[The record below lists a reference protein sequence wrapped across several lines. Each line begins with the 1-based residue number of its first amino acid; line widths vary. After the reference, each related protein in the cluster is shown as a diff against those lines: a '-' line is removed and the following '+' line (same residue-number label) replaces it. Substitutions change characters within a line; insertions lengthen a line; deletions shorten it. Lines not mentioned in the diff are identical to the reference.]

1 MSSVTVPGTGGSIIT
16 ITTNGTATHLIAQQ
30 IANALAA
37 AGSRAVTTT
46 GSGGPLPPT
55 TPGATNEL
63 VITGGGSTNNV
74 TGFPFVTNNNTSPN
88 TISGLNTAI
97 LSGTVGG
104 SFWVDG
110 NSTVAAGGGNNLI
123 IGGPGGNYQ
132 LAAGDGNDT
141 IYTSGGGTIA
151 GGGANFLWAADP
163 TDPLPNY
170 IISDGIGDTVAA
182 GVGPDTVVAY
192 GSNDLIFG
200 GTGTLVV
207 GAAPNSTVVSG
218 TGAETIFG
226 ASGSLVQGDGSA
238 GILFVGG
245 AGSATVFGS
254 TASVTTI
261 FGGPGS
267 AITFQNNGAPGAI
280 MSAYAGNETLSSA
293 LSTSNNS
300 LAGGSGNASLL
311 GGAGNDV
318 FWSGTGSNTLTGGAG
333 SDNFAFIKGASG
345 GADVITDFSPSDN
358 VWLAGYGSTAA
369 ATAISNATV
378 SGGSST
384 IQLSDSTRITFLN
397 VTNLSTTNIH
407 SS

>member
-1 MSSVTVPGTGGSIIT
+1 M
-16 ITTNGTATHLIAQQ
+16 TATTRSTP
-30 IANALAA
+30 AA
-37 AGSRAVTTT
+37 AARSQAAAAPI
-46 GSGGPLPPT
+46 S
-55 TPGATNEL
+55 
-63 VITGGGSTNNV
+63 
-74 TGFPFVTNNNTSPN
+74 
-88 TISGLNTAI
+88 SGLPI
-97 LSGTVGG
+97 RR
-104 SFWVDG
+104 
-110 NSTVAAGGGNNLI
+110 
-123 IGGPGGNYQ
+123 
-132 LAAGDGNDT
+132 
-141 IYTSGGGTIA
+141 
-151 GGGANFLWAADP
+151 
-163 TDPLPNY
+163 PLPNY

-280 MSAYAGNETLSSA
+280 MAAYAGNETLSSA

-333 SDNFAFIKGASG
+333 SRQLLVHKGAGASG
-345 GADVITDFSPSDN
+345 EPTPSRTS
-358 VWLAGYGSTAA
+358 VPATTSAAGYGSTAV

-384 IQLSDSTRITFLN
+384 IQLSDSTRITFLKRY
-397 VTNLSTTNIH
+397 
-407 SS
+407 

>member
-1 MSSVTVPGTGGSIIT
+1 M
-16 ITTNGTATHLIAQQ
+16 
-30 IANALAA
+30 
-37 AGSRAVTTT
+37 
-46 GSGGPLPPT
+46 
-55 TPGATNEL
+55 
-63 VITGGGSTNNV
+63 
-74 TGFPFVTNNNTSPN
+74 
-88 TISGLNTAI
+88 
-97 LSGTVGG
+97 
-104 SFWVDG
+104 
-110 NSTVAAGGGNNLI
+110 
-123 IGGPGGNYQ
+123 
-132 LAAGDGNDT
+132 
-141 IYTSGGGTIA
+141 
-151 GGGANFLWAADP
+151 
-163 TDPLPNY
+163 
-170 IISDGIGDTVAA
+170 
-182 GVGPDTVVAY
+182 
-192 GSNDLIFG
+192 
-200 GTGTLVV
+200 

-245 AGSATVFGS
+245 AGGATVFGS

-280 MSAYAGNETLSSA
+280 MAAYAGNETLSSA

-333 SDNFAFIKGASG
+333 SDNFSFIKGASG
-345 GADVITDFSPSDN
+345 GADVITDFSSSDN